1 MADND
6 PDAEVGESLIGGNNS
21 RRRSDVRAG
30 IRVDTAQLAA
40 LKKHLTEAR
49 DLTKSW
55 REEMEKLATAAG
67 NVQGIMTGKSATGTP
82 RPAGTDTSQPVN
94 SSGGA
99 GGGGDGAGG
108 GAGSTSGGGQP
119 GRIRNYFA
127 AHGANATGGTAST
140 AAGAAV
146 VGKML
151 SEAIKP
157 LVQGMDARID
167 RGISYAT
174 SADRLNLL
182 TQQMTGQSQMQVMQN
197 MRQPLTQYRLGAG
210 GVNAMMQFQAQTGVQ
225 ASSGLA
231 RSIEALRMSSGF
243 GKSTQDILTEQQQLM
258 NPEVANR
265 MFFMA
270 GTNAFNIGGGM
281 KDPLQT
287 RQELVQRLGLDNP
300 AIARSAMLAGS
311 VTRSRLADIGLGE
324 EAQTSILQYA
334 QQQIQFREKGGKG
347 MYDPSDPRHRQMMG
361 IEDNL
366 ATQQEE
372 TTRVQTQRE
381 EQFMVRQIDN
391 MAALEKSNQAL
402 IKALGG
408 LEDKLSGVLGLRT
421 STRPFFRAAGSLA
434 NPLMMG
440 GAAMMMNPATMP
452 FGIAAMGIGA
462 VLNAAGDPP
471 NPDAEGGGVAA
482 QSQGSRSTASDDTIT
497 VPYGYNGNRI
507 SLRDLQRRSDF
518 QRIHPR
524 MRDSL
529 LRMMRAN
536 PEVGI
541 GQGYRSPQQQEA
553 MFTDRYVESDT
564 ETDVKWKGKY
574 WKRVKGAPAAP
585 PGRSMHEIG
594 LAVDM
599 VGDISWMNANASKFG
614 LKHFGGVNGEP
625 WHVQP
630 ANLPNSRAKY
640 EAQGAPWGTD
650 GAFIDDG
657 ETVNLAAYMGDGGT
671 STTAATSDM
680 YAIYASLGIA
690 GGTISDKIEAQ
701 RAQALS
707 RLQSS
712 TTTATT
718 YSSERSRPSHVRGS
732 TRKVNVDRKLTGA
745 EVAAYA
751 YKAGFRGQDLVKI
764 VAIAGRESSW
774 RTGAYNPDRSTGDD
788 SYGLT
793 QINMLGQMGTNRLR
807 SFGISKPEDLYDPEV
822 NMRAARVLFQ
832 SNSVPFYHWG
842 PYKGM
847 DPLYNTDMGA
857 ATSAVQAA
865 GYATTGDPTVDMA
878 YSPSRRRSGG
888 GQSTSSTTHITSSP
902 TINVA
907 PVINFNGAPGTPDLR
922 NIAQTVSRMIKEEVD
937 MIDLRT
943 A

>member
-40 LKKHLTEAR
+40 LKKHLKEAR

-82 RPAGTDTSQPVN
+82 RSAGTDTSQPVN
-94 SSGGA
+94 SSGGGT
-99 GGGGDGAGG
+99 GGGGGGGG

-127 AHGANATGGTAST
+127 ARGANATGGTAST

-265 MFFMA
+265 MLFMA

-300 AIARSAMLAGS
+300 AIARSAMLSGS
-311 VTRSRLADIGLGE
+311 VTRARLADVGLNE

-391 MAALEKSNQAL
+391 MAALERSNQAL

-408 LEDKLSGVLGLRT
+408 LEDKLSGLIGART

-440 GAAMMMNPATMP
+440 GAAMMMTPATMP
-452 FGIAAMGIGA
+452 FGVAAMGIGA
-462 VLNAAGDPP
+462 LLNVTGDPS
-471 NPDAEGGGVAA
+471 NPDAESAGATSGA
-482 QSQGSRSTASDDTIT
+482 SQGSRSTTNDDTT
-497 VPYGYNGNRI
+497 MVPYGYNGNKV
-507 SLRDLQRRSDF
+507 SLRELQQKPDF

-529 LRMMRAN
+529 MRMMRAN
-536 PEVGI
+536 PNVGI
-541 GQGYRSPQQQEA
+541 GQGYRSPQSQEA
-553 MFTDRYVESDT
+553 MFLDRHVESDT
-564 ETDVKWKGKY
+564 ETDIFWNGKY

-599 VGDISWMNANASKFG
+599 VGDITWMNANAAKFG

-630 ANLPNSRAKY
+630 ASLPNSRKKY
-640 EAQGAPWGTD
+640 EAQGAVWGTD
-650 GAFIDDG
+650 GSYSDSDLGNSA
-657 ETVNLAAYMGDGGT
+657 NYSYYMGDGGT
-671 STTAATSDM
+671 STSNATSSM
-680 YAIYASLGIA
+680 LSQYQILGVR
-690 GGTISDKIEAQ
+690 GGTISDRVEAH
-701 RAQALS
+701 RARALS
-707 RLQSS
+707 YLLSSTNSGGYTETGIRRRGITGQSS
-712 TTTATT
+712 AGPRTL
-718 YSSERSRPSHVRGS
+718 S
-732 TRKVNVDRKLTGA
+732 GA
-745 EVAAYA
+745 EVAQYA
-751 YKAGFRGQDLVKI
+751 RAAGFGGDDLI
-764 VAIAGRESSW
+764 TAVAIAMAESRW
-774 RTGAYNPDRSTGDD
+774 NTGAENFEDRDL
-788 SYGLT
+788 SYGLM
-793 QINMLGQMGTNRLR
+793 QINMKGALGPDRIGRWNFLN
-807 SFGISKPEDLYDPEV
+807 KNEDLYDPAI
-822 NMRAARVLFQ
+822 NMRAAYALYRDSGFQ
-832 SNSVPFYHWG
+832 HW
-842 PYKGM
+842 
-847 DPLYNTDMGA
+847 
-857 ATSAVQAA
+857 TSFTKEDSPNYYAQFIPQAREAVN
-865 GYATTGDPTVDMA
+865 GSGDPMIDMA
-878 YSPSRRRSGG
+878 YSPSRSRAGG
-888 GQSTSSTTHITSSP
+888 GQARSSTTHITSSP

>member
-1 MADND
+1 MAEND

-30 IRVDTAQLAA
+30 IRVDTGQLAA
-40 LKKHLTEAR
+40 LKKHLQEAR
-49 DLTKSW
+49 DITKSW
-55 REEMEKLATAAG
+55 REEMEKLAKAAG
-67 NVQGIMTGKSATGTP
+67 NVHGIMTGKSSTGTP
-82 RPAGTDTSQPVN
+82 RSAGTDTDKPVN
-94 SSGGA
+94 TSGGVGSTPTAGGAGA
-99 GGGGDGAGG
+99 GGGG
-108 GAGSTSGGGQP
+108 
-119 GRIRNYFA
+119 RIRNYLEGKGLQ
-127 AHGANATGGTAST
+127 GAGQAS
-140 AAGAAV
+140 AGIGAAFV
-146 VGKML
+146 AKAV

-210 GVNAMMQFQAQTGVQ
+210 GVNAIMQFQAQTGVQ

-311 VTRSRLADIGLGE
+311 VTRARLADIGLGE

-334 QQQIQFREKGGKG
+334 QQQIQFREKGGRG
-347 MYDPSDPRHRQMMG
+347 MYDPSNPEHRQKMG
-361 IEDNL
+361 IEENL

-372 TTRVQTQRE
+372 TTRVQAARE

-402 IKALGG
+402 IKALGA
-408 LEDKLSGVLGLRT
+408 LEDKFSGLIGART

-482 QSQGSRSTASDDTIT
+482 QSQGSRSSASDDTIT

-507 SLRDLQRRSDF
+507 SLRELQRKSDF

-536 PEVGI
+536 PEIGI

-553 MFTDRYVESDT
+553 MFTDRYVESAT
-564 ETDVKWKGKY
+564 KTDVKWKGKY

-599 VGDISWMNANASKFG
+599 VGDIAWMNANASKFG

-657 ETVNLAAYMGDGGT
+657 ETADLASYMGDGGT
-671 STTAATSDM
+671 STTAVTSDM
-680 YAIYASLGIA
+680 YATYASLGVV

-701 RAQALS
+701 RALALS
-707 RLQSS
+707 KLQSS
-712 TTTATT
+712 TSVT

-732 TRKVNVDRKLTGA
+732 TRKISVDRKLSGA
-745 EVAAYA
+745 EVAEYA
-751 YKAGFRGQDLVKI
+751 YRAGFRGQDLVKI

-793 QINMLGQMGTNRLR
+793 QINMLGQMGTNRLQ
-807 SFGISKPEDLYDPEV
+807 SFGISRPEDLYDPEV

-865 GYATTGDPTVDMA
+865 GYSTTGDPMVDMA

-888 GQSTSSTTHITSSP
+888 GQSGSTTTHITSSP